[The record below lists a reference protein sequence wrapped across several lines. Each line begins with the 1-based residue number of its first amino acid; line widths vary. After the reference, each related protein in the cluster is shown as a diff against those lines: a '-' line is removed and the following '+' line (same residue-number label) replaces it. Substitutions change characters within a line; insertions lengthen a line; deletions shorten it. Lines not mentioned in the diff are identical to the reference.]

1 MKPGTNIKET
11 LELHQLAPTKK
22 LGQNFLVH
30 RHSAERII
38 DKSQVTASDTII
50 EFGVGLGALTI
61 PLAER
66 VKKVI
71 GLEIDSGIIAFH
83 EKQHDLP
90 ENVELLHQDL
100 LKADFQKLAAQTQA
114 HLKIMA
120 NLPYSI
126 TNPLLFKLV
135 DNAAVID
142 WAVLMVQK
150 EVGLRLTA
158 GTSTKEYGVLTVLLA
173 GCAEVE
179 RLLEVGPG
187 HFHPRPKV
195 DSVVVRLRFHPQ
207 PPRAQ
212 ALPGHSHTLL
222 RAIVNSAFQQRR
234 KTIANS
240 LFAGNFHNHNKQEV
254 EEILRQARLAPNLR
268 AENLTIEDYVRITN
282 IFSEKAA
289 GF

>member
-1 MKPGTNIKET
+1 MKPDTNIKDT
-11 LELHQLAPTKK
+11 LERHQLAPTKK

-30 RHSAERII
+30 RHTAERII
-38 DKSQVTASDTII
+38 EKAQVEASDTII

-83 EKQHDLP
+83 GKQQDLP

-100 LKADFQKLAAQTQA
+100 LKADLPKLAAQAQGN
-114 HLKIMA
+114 LKIMA

-158 GTSTKEYGVLTVLLA
+158 GISTKEYGVLTVLLA

-179 RLLEVGPG
+179 RLFEVGPG

-195 DSVVVRLRFHPQ
+195 DSVVLRMRFRPQ
-207 PPRAQ
+207 PARVQ
-212 ALPGHSHTLL
+212 TLPGHSHALL

-234 KTIANS
+234 KTIANA
-240 LFAGNFHNHNKQEV
+240 LFAGNFHTLGKQGID
-254 EEILRQARLAPNLR
+254 EILRQANLSPRLR
-268 AENLTIEDYVRITN
+268 AENLTIEDYVRLAN
-282 IFSEKAA
+282 IFTKNDV
-289 GF
+289 GV